1 MLYIVNSVVLS
12 RVAYRIQNTK
22 LTNGQCEE
30 LTNRYT
36 YLAKNK
42 AQISKSVPNSA
53 FWHNRIYGLKKVVD
67 IQLQQHASIIIRL
80 LNHPDFSKS
89 AFKIILQQLQN
100 KADNGISILRCNPGV
115 YAKDYDKC
123 RLAEILRS
131 CHECGITFS
140 GNVQTEWPRVQSLQ
154 GDSINEI
161 ITGMSQAAKV
171 KQKMMQLGINTIQ
184 QVLNGDGTE
193 GLEWNKIAQHTKKI
207 PRGKEPG
214 WYKVIQNRCKER
226 IMDRDKPNLEQ
237 NRAMV
242 HKLGTE
248 EKGWCLTTE
257 GTIGRITRIGSR
269 YRMIQH
275 WNYNARDN
283 KISRCQGCEIHNM
296 SDRVNC
302 TFKRDISTNL

>member
-1 MLYIVNSVVLS
+1 VRSRFSTIAYMDDTVWVANTKDQLQNILQTAELFYEFAGIKVNPKKSVLVAPKDLKEQQYVTYNNEQIMAIGPKEIFRVLGCWFTPSKSHKKIHKQIIKEAYGALNCMRYAKITEKQCIYIVNSVVLS

-22 LTNGQCEE
+22 LPNGQCEE

-100 KADNGISILRCNPGV
+100 KADNGISILRYNPGV

-161 ITGMSQAAKV
+161 ITGMS
-171 KQKMMQLGINTIQ
+171 
-184 QVLNGDGTE
+184 
-193 GLEWNKIAQHTKKI
+193 
-207 PRGKEPG
+207 
-214 WYKVIQNRCKER
+214 
-226 IMDRDKPNLEQ
+226 
-237 NRAMV
+237 
-242 HKLGTE
+242 
-248 EKGWCLTTE
+248 
-257 GTIGRITRIGSR
+257 
-269 YRMIQH
+269 
-275 WNYNARDN
+275 
-283 KISRCQGCEIHNM
+283 
-296 SDRVNC
+296 
-302 TFKRDISTNL
+302 